1 MAMQAGNV
9 VIQNNG
15 ANEMRQWVMDD
26 RDRFISWLRGEF
38 AAANAIVDSL
48 CNHLRSIGEYGE
60 YDVVM
65 GTIQQRR
72 CSWNPVLHM
81 QQYFSVAEVTFAL
94 QQATWKKQQRCY
106 EKVKFSEKEV
116 KKTGSRQWS
125 RVDSVKETNNAS
137 SELSPNR
144 DVGLSGEIVDVVEK
158 KVEVDD
164 SDVNSSPLAKEI
176 EGVFGT
182 AKLHSNVGLKSSG
195 NFEGSECENTEAK
208 VVKDEGTSN
217 FKGSCNALLK
227 NGPNSVQKPEE
238 EQNLI
243 PIPKTFWYRDFM
255 MERRIKTIQDC
266 SKKVTEIY
274 IDEIAGQS
282 FTVSKRPMKGRGREM
297 IQLGVPIADAPPED
311 ENVSGNHNMEAIP
324 SLLQDVIERLLSLKI
339 TTVKPDSC
347 IIDFFNEGDH
357 SQPHISLP
365 WFGRPVCV
373 LFLTECDMAFGKVIG
388 GGHPGEFR
396 GSLKL
401 SLSPG
406 SLLSIQGKSADFA
419 KHAIPSVQGSEV
431 LLTFTKSRPKKAM
444 LTDGQN
450 VLISAA
456 APAMSWAQPP
466 SRPPSQSSHLRY
478 PLGAK
483 HFGAAATT
491 GVLPMPPIHQQH
503 LPPPNSMQ
511 PMFITSPVAPAM
523 PYPAP
528 VPLPTASSGWAA
540 VPPPRHPPPRLP
552 LPGTG
557 VFLPPQGSGPPAS
570 PQQPVSASAIPV
582 NSVVE
587 TLSPLQKENGLESFN
602 CNSNTSPKS
611 KLDAEKAQSQECN
624 GSSGIHFG
632 GTMLEEQQKDGIE
645 NLGSKAMGAIK

>member
-38 AAANAIVDSL
+38 AAANAIIDSL
-48 CNHLRSIGEYGE
+48 CHHLRSIGEHGE

-176 EGVFGT
+176 EG
-182 AKLHSNVGLKSSG
+182 
-195 NFEGSECENTEAK
+195 
-208 VVKDEGTSN
+208 
-217 FKGSCNALLK
+217 SCNALLK
-227 NGPNSVQKPEE
+227 NGPNSVQKLEE

-243 PIPKTFWYRDFM
+243 PIPKTFFG
-255 MERRIKTIQDC
+255 
-266 SKKVTEIY
+266 TEICDGKAVNVVEGLKLY
-274 IDEIAGQS
+274 GELFDKLEVSNILQLANELRSAG
-282 FTVSKRPMKGRGREM
+282 RRG
-297 IQLGVPIADAPPED
+297 QLKD
-311 ENVSGNHNMEAIP
+311 HNMEAIP

-419 KHAIPSVQGSEV
+419 KHAIPSVRRQRV

-450 VLISAA
+450 VPISAA

-611 KLDAEKAQSQECN
+611 KLDAKAQSQECN